1 MVGEFEVA
9 NHGRRTRPKRWMV
22 ERLRPPSVSQKRV
35 LVLAKAKGSDR
46 KKKNT
51 QPLHPACGDVLVR
64 LDTAQF
70 VRDRMTNRTSS
81 LFHLLLTSCTLRIF
95 CLPKCRGSSPVERG
109 PEKAGVGSSTLP
121 PGTIES
127 ATSEQT
133 IWLLNGVPSCTQGN
147 WRTRWFWGVAVG
159 AHPRASMLL

>member
-70 VRDRMTNRTSS
+70 VRDRMTNRVGMQKRTDEV
-81 LFHLLLTSCTLRIF
+81 CVAR
-95 CLPKCRGSSPVERG
+95 
-109 PEKAGVGSSTLP
+109 KAVL
-121 PGTIES
+121 PGTL
-127 ATSEQT
+127 ACR
-133 IWLLNGVPSCTQGN
+133 LG
-147 WRTRWFWGVAVG
+147 F
-159 AHPRASMLL
+159 